1 MALKEY
7 SNDTLTQYLKS
18 AVACLSNAT
27 GITGFVLN
35 HNYTAIFEKVKP
47 YLNVRNE
54 IIEKYGEEADDGS
67 FIIVDDEKLE
77 QANKELQDYA
87 DLKISVD
94 IVKIPEEKTLESGL
108 TSAQLMSLSWMI
120 KSNSSDDLRT
130 LLCIPDYDAEEEETA
145 DSYDPKEPVTDDR
158 FV

>member
-1 MALKEY
+1 MAMKEY
-7 SNDTLTQYLKS
+7 SNDILTQYLKS

-67 FIIVDDEKLE
+67 FIMYLIH
-77 QANKELQDYA
+77 
-87 DLKISVD
+87 I
-94 IVKIPEEKTLESGL
+94 
-108 TSAQLMSLSWMI
+108 
-120 KSNSSDDLRT
+120 
-130 LLCIPDYDAEEEETA
+130 
-145 DSYDPKEPVTDDR
+145 
-158 FV
+158 